1 MNEHMKNIRLKV
13 KNLPDS
19 RRKHIKHTFASRFH
33 RRLSAISQIAAAR
46 QVIGTN
52 GSGVNV

>member
-33 RRLSAISQIAAAR
+33 RRLSAISQIAAR
-46 QVIGTN
+46 QGIGTN